1 MIELSQLYLFLIATL
16 VLVLTPGPAVL
27 YIVARS
33 IDQGRKAGL
42 VSALGV
48 EVGTLFH
55 IIAAAL
61 GVSALLATSALAFM
75 SLKYLGAAYLIYLG
89 ARKILA
95 REEIQTEE
103 SIAQMNLGRVFGQ
116 GMIVQVLNPKVALF
130 FLAFLPQFVTPSTG
144 SATMQIFILGGIFFG
159 LALAN
164 DMLYALL
171 AGTLGQWLKGN
182 IRFLRGL
189 RYFAG
194 SVYIG
199 LGVTTAFSGSSSK
212 R

>member
-1 MIELSQLYLFLIATL
+1 MIELSQLSLFLIATV

-55 IIAAAL
+55 IMAAAL
-61 GVSALLATSALAFM
+61 GVSALLATSAITFM
-75 SLKYLGAAYLIYLG
+75 SVKYLGATYLIYLG
-89 ARKILA
+89 VRKILS
-95 REEIQTEE
+95 REEIQSDE
-103 SIAQMNLGRVFGQ
+103 SIVPMKLGRVFGQ
-116 GMIVQVLNPKVALF
+116 GLIVQVLNPKVALF

-144 SATMQIFILGGIFFG
+144 SATIQIFTLGCIFFV

-164 DMLYALL
+164 DVLYALL
-171 AGTLGQWLKGN
+171 AGTLGKWLKGD
-182 IRFLRGL
+182 IRFLRRL

-199 LGVTTAFSGSSSK
+199 LGVTTALSGSS
-212 R
+212 RR

>member
-1 MIELSQLYLFLIATL
+1 MLELSKLSLFLIATV
-16 VLVLTPGPAVL
+16 VLVLTPGPNVL

-55 IIAAAL
+55 ITAAAL
-61 GVSALLATSALAFM
+61 GVSALLATSAIAFTVV
-75 SLKYLGAAYLIYLG
+75 KYLGAAYLIYLG
-89 ARKILA
+89 LRKLFT
-95 REEIQTEE
+95 REQAQPDE
-103 SIAQMNLGRVFGQ
+103 SIGPRKLERVFFQ
-116 GMIVQVLNPKVALF
+116 GVMVNVLNPKVALF
-130 FLAFLPQFVTPSTG
+130 FLAFFPQFVNPSTG
-144 SATMQIFILGGIFFG
+144 SVTMQILILGCIFFG
-159 LALAN
+159 LALIN
-164 DMLYALL
+164 DVLYALL

-182 IRFLRGL
+182 IRFLQTE

-199 LGVTTAFSGSSSK
+199 LGVTTALSGSSK
-212 R
+212 H

>member
-1 MIELSQLYLFLIATL
+1 MLELSKLSLFLIATV
-16 VLVLTPGPAVL
+16 VLVLTPGPNVL

-55 IIAAAL
+55 ITAAAL
-61 GVSALLATSALAFM
+61 GVSALLATSAIAFTVV
-75 SLKYLGAAYLIYLG
+75 KYLGAAYLIYLG
-89 ARKILA
+89 LRKLFT
-95 REEIQTEE
+95 REQVQPDE
-103 SIAQMNLGRVFGQ
+103 SIGPRKFGRVFSQ
-116 GMIVQVLNPKVALF
+116 GVIVNVLNPKVALF
-130 FLAFLPQFVTPSTG
+130 FLAFFPQFVNPSTG
-144 SATMQIFILGGIFFG
+144 SATMQILILGCIFFG
-159 LALAN
+159 LALIN
-164 DMLYALL
+164 DVLYALL

-182 IRFLRGL
+182 IRFLQAQ

-199 LGVTTAFSGSSSK
+199 LGVTTALSGSSK
-212 R
+212 H